1 MFATR
6 RLKNRGIGKRQ
17 LFTQLEEND
26 LKKPADHPCI
36 ESSDLSQNI
45 VARLRREGFVH
56 VKGPEMRKYLE
67 KDGDLSD
74 WPLFAASWSGM
85 PVDRY
90 MADGGTYRRRRYSVF
105 ATCTESGGFTLQ
117 PPRPHFQTVTC
128 NASNGGL
135 NRWYEPFSKE
145 IVKGASLKTILD
157 AGRHFVEQLCSNRTW
172 HIEAHQ
178 FRIEV
183 FADEVGK
190 PTPEGVH
197 RDGVGFVLVMM
208 INRTNVLDGETT
220 IYPNSNGDA
229 LAHFTLLQPFDVLL
243 LADSEVRH
251 NVNPIVARDPARPGM
266 RDVLVVTF
274 STTQR

>member
-1 MFATR
+1 MKDLYTSRDRRCASTSKRMATCPTG
-6 RLKNRGIGKRQ
+6 LCLPQAGRGCRS
-17 LFTQLEEND
+17 TD
-26 LKKPADHPCI
+26 T
-36 ESSDLSQNI
+36 
-45 VARLRREGFVH
+45 
-56 VKGPEMRKYLE
+56 
-67 KDGDLSD
+67 
-74 WPLFAASWSGM
+74 WPT
-85 PVDRY
+85 VVRI
-90 MADGGTYRRRRYSVF
+90 ADGVIAFLRL
-105 ATCTESGGFTLQ
+105 AQESGGFTLQ
-117 PPRPHFQTVTC
+117 PQRPHFQTVTC